1 LIPHNLSATE
11 VLQRVKNV
19 LKKERGKH
27 QTKMQ
32 NLIERWNGNAGT
44 FSARIKGFHVSGTLK
59 VTGSHII
66 IDGKYPLIGIIYK
79 DRIESAI
86 RQAAVKV
93 LA

>member
-1 LIPHNLSATE
+1 
-11 VLQRVKNV
+11 
-19 LKKERGKH
+19 
-27 QTKMQ
+27 MQ

-93 LA
+93 LAWVRGVVDKDVDKESVYQVGYLMEKGR